1 MNRMPITHSEL
12 SRFVLV
18 GGVGFCVDGGVLLLL
33 HQHLGLGILLARLVS
48 FSLAGT
54 TTWYLNRRL
63 TFNAPLPR
71 RPRDEWTRYLAVN
84 GLGALLNLSVFI
96 LIIQLFPSLAP
107 YPLLVLAIAALT
119 ALIFN
124 FLGSKYFV
132 FHKEQAGR

>member
-1 MNRMPITHSEL
+1 MNSMQITHGEL

-18 GGVGFCVDGGVLLLL
+18 GGVGFCVDGSILVLL
-33 HQHLGLGILLARLVS
+33 HQHLGLGILIARLVS

-54 TTWYLNRRL
+54 TTWYLNRHL
-63 TFNAPLPR
+63 TFNVPLLR

-84 GLGALLNLSVFI
+84 GIGALLNLSVFML
-96 LIIQLFPSLAP
+96 LIQIFPSLAP
-107 YPLLVLAIAALT
+107 YPLLVLAIAALA

-132 FHKEQAGR
+132 FHKEHADP